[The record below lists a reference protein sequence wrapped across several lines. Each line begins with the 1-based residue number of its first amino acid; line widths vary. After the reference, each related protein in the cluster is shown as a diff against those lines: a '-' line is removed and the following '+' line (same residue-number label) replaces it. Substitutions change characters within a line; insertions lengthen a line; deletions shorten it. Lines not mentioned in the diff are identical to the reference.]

1 MCLGIP
7 GQVIELLEGYGGQLA
22 LVDVS
27 GVSRKINIGMLDPD
41 EQDLAPGD
49 WVLIHMGFAVER
61 IDAAGAEEALQGLEL
76 MGRPRDD
83 PSDPQPPALE
93 VTGPVLFARY
103 AFPPNHTAT
112 ADRPTRRLPA
122 AALATTGAAGDGP
135 GVRWRLAVPGVDRAW
150 HRTG

>member
-7 GQVIELLEGYGGQLA
+7 GQVIEMVEGYGGQLA

-27 GVSRKINIGMLDPD
+27 GAARRVNVGMLELD

-61 IDAAGAEEALQGLEL
+61 VDAAAAEQAMQGLEL

-83 PSDPQPPALE
+83 LD
-93 VTGPVLFARY
+93 
-103 AFPPNHTAT
+103 
-112 ADRPTRRLPA
+112 
-122 AALATTGAAGDGP
+122 
-135 GVRWRLAVPGVDRAW
+135 
-150 HRTG
+150 